1 MVHTVET
8 KIYYED
14 TDCGNVVY
22 YANYLKYMERGRT
35 EFLADYGFSVSEL
48 AGKGTVFVVA
58 RVEID
63 YRSSARLGDTIIV
76 RTGMSEMTR
85 TSILFSSAMTDKA
98 TGRLIAESQARLVC
112 VDGNGKI
119 KRIPQ
124 EMAEKI
130 EPNRI
135 EENHP
140 AS

>member
-1 MVHTVET
+1 MHTIEA

-48 AGKGTVFVVA
+48 ASQGTVFVVA

-63 YRSSARLGDTIIV
+63 YRSSARLGEIIV
-76 RTGMSEMTR
+76 VRTTLDELTR
-85 TSILFSSAMTDKA
+85 TSILFGATMTDKL

-112 VDGNGKI
+112 VDSNGKI

-124 EMAEKI
+124 EMVEKMK
-130 EPNRI
+130 
-135 EENHP
+135 
-140 AS
+140 